1 MPLLIAFIVLLS
13 TYVYSNK
20 KIKDS
25 SKGGLTVF
33 IVVLAVIVCVS
44 EFLS

>member
-1 MPLLIAFIVLLS
+1 MPLLIAFIILLS
-13 TYVYSNK
+13 TYVFSNK
-20 KIKDS
+20 KIKDG

-33 IVVLAVIVCVS
+33 IVVLAVLVCIS